1 MGLKQFHV
9 VFIAASIVLSF
20 LVGAW
25 GVQQYRLDGSFSSLS
40 IAVVFYVSGIAL
52 VVYCLRFMRKVR
64 ELGI

>member
-9 VFIAASIVLSF
+9 VFICASIVLSF

-25 GVQQYRLDGSFSSLS
+25 GVQQYRLDGGLSDLS
-40 IAVVFYVSGIAL
+40 IAVVFYAAGIAL
-52 VVYCLRFMRKVR
+52 IAYCLRFVRKVK